1 MPNITPLDWKE
12 FEKFLLY
19 IGCEFKKQKGD
30 HRVYT
35 RSDLK
40 RPVILPMYKSLPV
53 FIIRNNLRTVGI
65 SHNEYLEILKK
76 L

>member
-19 IGCEFKKQKGD
+19 IGCEFKRQKGD
-30 HRVYT
+30 HLVYL

-40 RPVILPMYKSLPV
+40 RPVILPMYKSLPI
-53 FIIRNNLRTVGI
+53 FIIRNNLRTLGI
-65 SHNEYLEILKK
+65 SHDEYLEILKK

>member
-19 IGCEFKKQKGD
+19 IGCEFKRQKGD
-30 HRVYT
+30 HRVYS

-40 RPVILPMYKSLPV
+40 RPVILPMYKSLPI
-53 FIIRNNLRTVGI
+53 FIIRNNLRTLGI
-65 SHNEYLEILKK
+65 SHDEYLEILKK
-76 L
+76 I

>member
-19 IGCEFKKQKGD
+19 IGCEFKRQKGD
-30 HRVYT
+30 HRVYS

-65 SHNEYLEILKK
+65 SHDEYLEILKK
-76 L
+76 F

>member
-1 MPNITPLDWKE
+1 MPNITPLGWKQ

-19 IGCEFKKQKGD
+19 IGCKYQRHKGD
-30 HRVYT
+30 HRVYG

-53 FIIRNNLRTVGI
+53 FVIRNNLRTLGI
-65 SHNEYLEILKK
+65 GHDEYLEILKK
-76 L
+76 I